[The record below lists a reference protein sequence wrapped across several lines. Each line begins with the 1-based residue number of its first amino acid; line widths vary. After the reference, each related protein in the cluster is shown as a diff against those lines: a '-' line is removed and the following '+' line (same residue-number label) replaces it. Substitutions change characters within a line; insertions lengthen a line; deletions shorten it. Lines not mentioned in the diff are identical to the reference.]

1 MHLGMKNP
9 SFKGIKI
16 AMLAVLFTV
25 AAAFNPRP
33 FAVDDE
39 GVNIIVIDPGH
50 GGKDPGNLGTGRYKD
65 REKDVSFDVSLLVK
79 NYIEENLPG
88 TKVILTREENEFI
101 ELYQRGVIANRANAD
116 LFISIHCNANDNSS
130 AYGTESFVLGMGE
143 KDQRLNK
150 TAQLENAAR
159 LLEDNWESNY
169 EKLDASNPAA
179 VIALRAYQDAFL
191 EQSISIADE
200 IQRQFEGRVKRRNRG
215 VKQQPLAVLR
225 GSTMPAVLVE
235 LGFLTNPGEEDFLQ
249 STRGK
254 ELLASAIYR
263 AIKEYKYKRESRDA
277 LIQGSA
283 STNSVFDEVDIVPD
297 QGSTE
302 VEVEENES
310 NLNPTPVREQEAE
323 LPAIA
328 NPTAPSPL
336 FFAVQLAVSRN
347 DLSCEPQN
355 FKGLEGVWKEEQY
368 GLFKYYCGKIS
379 SFKEA
384 EALKTT
390 AAEQYPDAYIVA
402 FEKDRKIDLNEAKK
416 RAP

>member
-1 MHLGMKNP
+1 MLMHLGMMGP
-9 SFKGIKI
+9 SFKGFRI
-16 AMLAVLFTV
+16 AALAVLFTV

-33 FAVDDE
+33 FAAEEE

-65 REKDVSFDVSLLVK
+65 REKDVSYDVSLLVK
-79 NYIEENLPG
+79 QYIEENLPG
-88 TKVILTREENEFI
+88 TKAILTRDDSQFI
-101 ELYQRGVIANRANAD
+101 ELYQRTVIANRANAD
-116 LFISIHCNANDNSS
+116 LFISIHCNANDNHS

-200 IQRQFEGRVKRRNRG
+200 IQHQFEGRVKRRNRG

-277 LIQGSA
+277 MIQGVEGQTSVFEQIDEAPTA
-283 STNSVFDEVDIVPD
+283 STTDN
-297 QGSTE
+297 TE
-302 VEVEENES
+302 SAQAAVAVEQA
-310 NLNPTPVREQEAE
+310 PTPVTTAPA
-323 LPAIA
+323 PAI
-328 NPTAPSPL
+328 PSSL

-347 DLSCEPQN
+347 DLACAPEN

-379 SFKEA
+379 TYKEVV
-384 EALKTT
+384 ALKTT
-390 AAEQYPDAYIVA
+390 VVEQYPDAYIVA

>member
-1 MHLGMKNP
+1 
-9 SFKGIKI
+9 
-16 AMLAVLFTV
+16 
-25 AAAFNPRP
+25 
-33 FAVDDE
+33 
-39 GVNIIVIDPGH
+39 VIDPGH

-65 REKDVSFDVSLLVK
+65 REKDVSYDVSLLVK
-79 NYIEENLPG
+79 QYIEENLKG
-88 TKVILTREENEFI
+88 TKAILTRDDSQFI
-101 ELYQRGVIANRANAD
+101 ELYQRTVIANRANAD
-116 LFISIHCNANDNSS
+116 LFISIHCNANDNHS

-179 VIALRAYQDAFL
+179 IIALRAYQDAFL

-200 IQRQFEGRVKRRNRG
+200 IQHQFEGRVKRRNRG

-277 LIQGSA
+277 MIQGVEGQTSI
-283 STNSVFDEVDIVPD
+283 FDQIEEAPPTTT
-297 QGSTE
+297 TE
-302 VEVEENES
+302 NAAPSQAAVAVEQA
-310 NLNPTPVREQEAE
+310 PAPVT
-323 LPAIA
+323 
-328 NPTAPSPL
+328 TAPAPAVPSSL

-347 DLSCEPQN
+347 DLACAPEN

-379 SFKEA
+379 TYKEV

-390 AAEQYPDAYIVA
+390 VVEQYPDAYIVA

>member
-1 MHLGMKNP
+1 MRLGMIDP
-9 SFKGIKI
+9 SFKGFRI
-16 AMLAVLFTV
+16 AALAVLFTV

-33 FAVDDE
+33 FAVEEE

-79 NYIEENLPG
+79 QYIEENLPG
-88 TKVILTREENEFI
+88 TKALLTRDDNQFI
-101 ELYQRGVIANRANAD
+101 ELYQRTVIANRANAD
-116 LFISIHCNANDNSS
+116 LFISIHCNANDNHR

-159 LLEDNWESNY
+159 LLEDNWETNY

-179 VIALRAYQDAFL
+179 IIALRAYQDAYL

-200 IQRQFEGRVKRRNRG
+200 IQHQFEGRVKRRNRG

-249 STRGK
+249 SNRGK

-277 LIQGSA
+277 LIQGVEGQTSIFDQKEEAPAATTTENTKSA
-283 STNSVFDEVDIVPD
+283 VV
-297 QGSTE
+297 
-302 VEVEENES
+302 VEEA
-310 NLNPTPVREQEAE
+310 PTSAVAA
-323 LPAIA
+323 PAV
-328 NPTAPSPL
+328 PSSL
-336 FFAVQLAVSRN
+336 FFTVQLAVSRN
-347 DLSCEPQN
+347 DLACAPEN

-379 SFKEA
+379 TYKEV

-390 AAEQYPDAYIVA
+390 VAEQYPDAYIVA
-402 FEKDRKIDLNEAKK
+402 FAKDRKIDLNEAKK